1 MPPLDITDERLTR
14 EDTGYHKGL
23 HSRQLQM
30 IALGGAIGTGLF
42 LGAGGRLASAG
53 PGLFLVYG
61 ICGIFVF
68 LILRALGE
76 LVLHRPSS
84 GSFVSYAREFY
95 GEKVA
100 FVAGW
105 MYFLNWAMT
114 GIVDT
119 TAIAH
124 YCHYWRAF
132 QPIPQWTLALIA
144 LLVVLSM
151 NLISVRLFG
160 ELEFWASLIKV
171 IALVTFLIVGTVF
184 LAGRYKIDGQETG
197 VSLWS
202 SHGGIVPTGLLP
214 IVLVTSGVVFAYAA
228 IELVGIAAG
237 ETAEPA
243 KIMPRAI
250 NSVVLRIACFY
261 VGSTVL
267 LALLLPYTAYKEHVS
282 PFVTFFSKIGI
293 DAAGSVMNLVV
304 LTAAL
309 SSLNAG
315 LYSTGRILRS
325 MAINGSGPRFTA
337 PMSKTGVPYGGILLT
352 AGIGLLGIIL
362 NAIKPSQAFE
372 IVLHIAATGVI
383 AALGDDR
390 GLPAAAPPD
399 GERRAAAAA
408 EIPDAAFTVQRLSD
422 AGFPGR
428 RADPDVLRRT
438 TRSLDD
444 RRNGDRCTGPH
455 RWLVFGPQSCD
466 GRRAPR
472 HRPHQECR
480 GRPFGGSNLRST
492 STSRPLAKSPHST
505 ASTSGTVRR
514 YAAAPCQTAA
524 GYQGTA
530 KDSSH
535 HLGIDIGR
543 VDHMQDG
550 VVGVLAVGL
559 GQTRT
564 H

>member
-315 LYSTGRILRS
+315 CI
-325 MAINGSGPRFTA
+325 
-337 PMSKTGVPYGGILLT
+337 
-352 AGIGLLGIIL
+352 
-362 NAIKPSQAFE
+362 
-372 IVLHIAATGVI
+372 
-383 AALGDDR
+383 
-390 GLPAAAPPD
+390 PPD
-399 GERRAAAAA
+399 GSCDQWRSTAAARGSPHQCRRPACR
-408 EIPDAAFTVQRLSD
+408 T
-422 AGFPGR
+422 AGSCSPPVSACWASFSTPSNRAKPSRSCSTSPRRESSRPGR
-428 RADPDVLRRT
+428 RSWLASCGSTGWRT
-438 TRSLDD
+438 PGSCSGRNSGCRFHRS
-444 RRNGDRCTGPH
+444 
-455 RWLVFGPQSCD
+455 
-466 GRRAPR
+466 
-472 HRPHQECR
+472 
-480 GRPFGGSNLRST
+480 
-492 STSRPLAKSPHST
+492 
-505 ASTSGTVRR
+505 
-514 YAAAPCQTAA
+514 AA
-524 GYQGTA
+524 
-530 KDSSH
+530 
-535 HLGIDIGR
+535 I
-543 VDHMQDG
+543 
-550 VVGVLAVGL
+550 
-559 GQTRT
+559 
-564 H
+564 